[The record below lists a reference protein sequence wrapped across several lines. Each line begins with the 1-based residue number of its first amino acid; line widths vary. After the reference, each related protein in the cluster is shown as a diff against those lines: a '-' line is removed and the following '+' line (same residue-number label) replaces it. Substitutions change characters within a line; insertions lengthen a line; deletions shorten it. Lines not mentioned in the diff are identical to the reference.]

1 MAHAIPSITQFEVFL
16 GWFIAEV
23 ATEES
28 PTIKIFLIVEC
39 ASWIS
44 MSAAFA
50 SPSFS
55 LVLGA
60 KQVVTNF
67 RDPSRF
73 LMLL

>member
-1 MAHAIPSITQFEVFL
+1 
-16 GWFIAEV
+16 
-23 ATEES
+23 
-28 PTIKIFLIVEC
+28 
-39 ASWIS
+39 

-73 LMLL
+73 LHASVDVLPVGLAAISNVIEKRSSIGGGFHLRLLAENFMIQA